1 MLEAKIRTLTHT
13 PLIFKPFE
21 AVVAESHQEHLTQIS
36 HQLVEISR
44 AAQALN
50 FSVHFNITGYS
61 SVREYAQNGMATSQQ
76 RAEAFRDFL
85 TFRGIHPDS
94 IHIKAMGKS
103 PPTVDTIPPYSAV
116 LSIDLSESPSHP
128 TPSSQSSAAGHSD
141 TPQDHSSSHPPAD
154 NHLAAP
160 DHH

>member
-1 MLEAKIRTLTHT
+1 MRLRSPDSSLELRKSTFFELALDWPSTLTDAESFSPRQLLEAKIRTLTHT

-103 PPTVDTIPPYSAV
+103 PPHGRHHPSL
-116 LSIDLSESPSHP
+116 LSRSEYRFE
-128 TPSSQSSAAGHSD
+128 
-141 TPQDHSSSHPPAD
+141 
-154 NHLAAP
+154 
-160 DHH
+160 